1 MPQFDVYANPQPA
14 TRESVPYVL
23 DIQNALIDQLATRLV
38 MPMSRLGVGQVK
50 LPRNLCPEVDI
61 SGEALTLMPHL
72 SAPIPARLLKKPVAS
87 LGHRSHEVMSA
98 LDAVTAGF

>member
-14 TRESVPYVL
+14 SRQSVPYVL
-23 DIQNALIDQLATRLV
+23 DIQNALIDQLPTRLV
-38 MPMSRLGVGQVK
+38 MPISRLGVGQIK

-61 SGEALTLMPHL
+61 SGEVLTLMPHL
-72 SAPIPARLLKKPVAS
+72 SAPVAARLLKQPVAS

-98 LDAVTAGF
+98 FNAVNAGF

>member
-1 MPQFDVYANPQPA
+1 M
-14 TRESVPYVL
+14 PYVL

-38 MPMSRLGVGQVK
+38 MPISHLGVGQVK

-72 SAPIPARLLKKPVAS
+72 SAPVAARLLKKPMAS
-87 LGHRSHEVMSA
+87 LGHGAHEVMSA
-98 LDAVTAGF
+98 LGAVTAGL